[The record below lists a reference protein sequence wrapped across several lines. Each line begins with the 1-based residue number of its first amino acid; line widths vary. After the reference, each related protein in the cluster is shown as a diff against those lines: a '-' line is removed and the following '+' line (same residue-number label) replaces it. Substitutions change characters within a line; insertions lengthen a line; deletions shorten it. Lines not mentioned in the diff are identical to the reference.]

1 MSIEFISDK
10 VTWDRFIDRSPN
22 SLLFHKWDFLKL
34 VEKYTGY
41 ELFPYYIYRG
51 EEPIAAIPI
60 FYTIKKGLRFAYS
73 PPQTTLSY
81 IPYMGF
87 AFSQA
92 YVDLQQFERE
102 SYLAYMIQELEKAL
116 YHLSPNYISL
126 AVEPGYVDARPYRMN
141 GYEALLMYTYT
152 IDLTRPLETIWKE
165 LDNSCRRKIT
175 AASKYKPSMEQ
186 SHDVTALFDAMRER
200 LASNEKTFFK
210 SQSPEYL
217 KEIMAAFPDNIKMY
231 SICMEGEVVGGC
243 VNYEYRKRCTAWMGA
258 PAADDRKDIN
268 EYMLWEIIKKSREEG
283 FTVYENLG
291 ADEKRLNPFKSKFNP
306 SLTPYYYM
314 VKRDRLYRTASNTS
328 EMLTR
333 LFTGMHPG
341 RMKASMLTVA
351 PAAGG
356 E

>member
-10 VTWDRFIDRSPN
+10 VTWDRFMDRSPN

-41 ELFPYYIYRG
+41 ELFPYFISRG

-60 FYTIKKGLRFAYS
+60 FYIIKKGLKFAYS

-87 AFSQA
+87 AFGQA
-92 YVDLQQFERE
+92 YADLRQYERE
-102 SYLAYMIQELEKAL
+102 SYLAYMIRELDKAL
-116 YHLSPNYISL
+116 HHLSPNYVSL

-152 IDLTRPLETIWKE
+152 VDLTRPLETIWKE
-165 LDNSCRRKIT
+165 LESSCRRTIT
-175 AASKYKPSMEQ
+175 AISKFKPSIER
-186 SHDVTALFDAMRER
+186 SHDAKALFDAMRGR
-200 LASNEKTFFK
+200 LAFNEKTFFQ

-217 KEIMAAFPDNIKMY
+217 KEMLSTFPDNIKMY
-231 SICMEGEVVGGC
+231 SVYVEGEVVGSC
-243 VNYEYRKRCTAWMGA
+243 VNYEYRNRCTGWMGA
-258 PAADDRKDIN
+258 PASNDHREIN
-268 EYMLWEIIKKSREEG
+268 EFMLWEIIKKAREEG
-283 FTVYENLG
+283 FSVFENLG

-306 SLTPYYYM
+306 SLTPYFYM
-314 VKRDRLYRTASNTS
+314 VKRDGLYRAASNTS
-328 EMLTR
+328 EMMAR
-333 LFTGMHPG
+333 LFTGLHTG
-341 RMKASMLTVA
+341 RMKGPALA
-351 PAAGG
+351 RARAAGG